1 MTSDS
6 FDNTVRTDIG
16 GSEVS
21 GILNGITTM
30 ESTRRNINIQDFNNN
45 ASSEDFVLNGVVY
58 RNLKCLSDNSG
69 EAQVFLV
76 ANGLR
81 QYVLK
86 VYYPNFSVDKKLLKI
101 LSNMN
106 FEMIVHVYDYGKTY
120 VNGKSRNYE
129 LMEYLFQFLHILLQ

>member
-16 GSEVS
+16 GSDVS

-58 RNLKCLSDNSG
+58 SNLKCLSDNSG

-86 VYYPNFSVDKKLLKI
+86 VYYPDRKSV
-101 LSNMN
+101 
-106 FEMIVHVYDYGKTY
+106 V
-120 VNGKSRNYE
+120 
-129 LMEYLFQFLHILLQ
+129 